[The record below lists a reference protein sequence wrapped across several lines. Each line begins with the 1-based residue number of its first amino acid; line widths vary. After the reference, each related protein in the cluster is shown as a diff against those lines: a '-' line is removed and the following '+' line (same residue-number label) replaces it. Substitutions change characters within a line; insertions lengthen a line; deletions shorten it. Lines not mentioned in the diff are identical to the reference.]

1 MLAKHLSFTVTR
13 WSVFQCVG
21 HVHGDGDDV
30 MSSFVD
36 WTLMMER
43 LSQRF
48 QSSPQVTVRLCSHQ
62 PGWLV
67 LPWNWDQLR
76 SCSHQTFKLEA
87 EVCCRNNMNHASMAF
102 SSFSLLYW

>member
-36 WTLMMER
+36 WTLP
-43 LSQRF
+43 SKHDGA
-48 QSSPQVTVRLCSHQ
+48 T
-62 PGWLV
+62 
-67 LPWNWDQLR
+67 
-76 SCSHQTFKLEA
+76 
-87 EVCCRNNMNHASMAF
+87 
-102 SSFSLLYW
+102 